1 MILSFTTAKAPVLA
15 RSLQATAW
23 RGLCRVHYSFPAA
36 AGGLR
41 ICASVLP
48 WLNDP
53 LNKAKLA
60 WNLPINI
67 GWQFRIDIFNYG
79 LLCLLCAGCSFAA
92 AFVNWKLDRRDMATA
107 RAATTLHENGQQ
119 ALYSSGD
126 PCGRHVPQCSR
137 WSGRAGWLC
146 LLPVLLFLW
155 QYLFADLVSIDQLAQ
170 HRIQMLLIQRHFGY
184 AVALPLIPIDPR
196 AFNSSTLLMR
206 LELLV
211 DQLSIGPLL
220 PIVSAWL
227 LFAAQR
233 RSPVG
238 PAKKHR
244 KLTRILGWGLSLAF
258 GIVCALPLASVA
270 CEYQA
275 KVALAQGNYAQAL
288 QWLDGAV
295 ILNPQLDNMAYY
307 HVQRG
312 EALYYLQP
320 GQLNDEIRFYL
331 AASYLQEKDNLS
343 AYRELFIVWQTH
355 RGVRWVKDEMDTL
368 LVNLAENVGP
378 LSNTRGGGFN
388 VRVITPQAEQRNDE
402 VALSWLQ
409 VLSYA
414 DPANVYSRY
423 MMGRIDYDLGN
434 YTACST
440 QMAQVLALTHNA
452 DIQSSAYTYMALS
465 DAGRGDY
472 IDERAL
478 LLQAVA
484 LDPAYWNNTA
494 REELSGLR

>member
-1 MILSFTTAKAPVLA
+1 MILSLTASKAPILA
-15 RSLQATAW
+15 RW
-23 RGLCRVHYSFPAA
+23 KRLCRAHAVIPVA
-36 AGGLR
+36 AGSLMCCAGL
-41 ICASVLP
+41 LP

-53 LNKAKLA
+53 LDKAKMA
-60 WNLPINI
+60 WNMPIDI
-67 GWQFRIDIFNYG
+67 GWQVRIDICNYG
-79 LLCLLCAGCSFAA
+79 LLCLFCAGCAYAA
-92 AFVNWKLDRRDMATA
+92 AFLNWKMFRQ
-107 RAATTLHENGQQ
+107 G
-119 ALYSSGD
+119 
-126 PCGRHVPQCSR
+126 HVCSR

-146 LLPVLLFLW
+146 LLPVVLFLV
-155 QYLFADLVSIDQLAQ
+155 QYLFADLVGIDHLAQ
-170 HRIQMLLIQRHFGY
+170 HRIQMLLIQRHYGY
-184 AVALPLIPIDPR
+184 AVALPLVPLDAR
-196 AFNSSTLLMR
+196 AFNSSTLFMR

-227 LFAAQR
+227 LLETRR

-238 PAKKHR
+238 PAR
-244 KLTRILGWGLSLAF
+244 QRRRSTRILGWLLACAF
-258 GIVCALPLASVA
+258 VIVCGRAPASVA

-275 KVALAQGNYAQAL
+275 KVALAQGYYAQAL
-288 QWLDGAV
+288 QWLEKAV
-295 ILNPQLDNMAYY
+295 ALNPQLDSMTYY
-307 HVQRG
+307 HMQRG

-320 GQLNDEIRFYL
+320 GRLNDEIRFYL
-331 AASYLQEKDNLS
+331 AASYLQEKDTLD
-343 AYRELFIVWQTH
+343 AYRELFVVWQTH
-355 RGVRWVKDEMDTL
+355 RALPWVRDEMNIL
-368 LVNLAENVGP
+368 LANLAENVGP

-388 VRVITPQAEQRNDE
+388 VRVITPKAQQRNDE

-434 YTACST
+434 YAACGA
-440 QMAQVLALTHNA
+440 QMAQVVALSHNA

-472 IDERAL
+472 RDERVL

>member
-1 MILSFTTAKAPVLA
+1 MIRTLTALKNAGTLLVAVRPRA
-15 RSLQATAW
+15 GRSTL
-23 RGLCRVHYSFPAA
+23 VPAV
-36 AGGLR
+36 AGTLMLGTSL
-41 ICASVLP
+41 LP

-53 LNKAKLA
+53 LNKTKLA
-60 WNLPINI
+60 WNVSIDI
-67 GWQFRIDIFNYG
+67 GWQFHIGIFNYG
-79 LLCLLCAGCSFAA
+79 LLCLICAGCAFAA
-92 AFVNWKLDRRDMATA
+92 AFVNWKTSRSHL
-107 RAATTLHENGQQ
+107 
-119 ALYSSGD
+119 
-126 PCGRHVPQCSR
+126 PPVSR
-137 WSGRAGWLC
+137 WTGRAGWLC
-146 LLPVLLFLW
+146 LLPVLLFLL
-155 QYLFADLVSIDQLAQ
+155 QYLFADLTAINHLAQ
-170 HRIQMLLIQRHFGY
+170 HRVQMLLIQRHFGY

-196 AFNSSTLLMR
+196 AFSSSTLLMR

-211 DQLSIGPLL
+211 DQISIGPLL
-220 PIVSAWL
+220 PIISAWL
-227 LFAAQR
+227 LIAAQR

-238 PAKKHR
+238 PAQKHR
-244 KLTRILGWGLSLAF
+244 TTRFLGWGFALALL
-258 GIVCALPLASVA
+258 IVCGRAPASVA
-270 CEYQA
+270 CEYSA

-288 QWLDGAV
+288 QWLDRAV
-295 ILNPQLDNMAYY
+295 VLNPQLDGMTYY
-307 HVQRG
+307 HAQRG

-331 AASYLQEKDNLS
+331 ADASHQEKDNLN
-343 AYRELFIVWQTH
+343 AYRELSIVWQTH
-355 RGVRWVKDEMDTL
+355 RALPWVQDEMNIVLT
-368 LVNLAENVGP
+368 NLAENVGP

-388 VRVITPQAEQRNDE
+388 VRVITSQAEQKHDE

-414 DPANVYSRY
+414 DPTNIYSRY

-434 YTACST
+434 YSASAA
-440 QMAQVLALTHNA
+440 QMAQVIAQNHNA

-472 IDERAL
+472 IDERLL

>member
-1 MILSFTTAKAPVLA
+1 MILSLTASRAPFLA
-15 RSLQATAW
+15 RWKS
-23 RGLCRVHYSFPAA
+23 LCRAVYSLPVV
-36 AGGLR
+36 AGSLMLCAGL
-41 ICASVLP
+41 LP

-60 WNLPINI
+60 WNLPVDI
-67 GWQFRIDIFNYG
+67 GWQPRIDIFNYG
-79 LLCLLCAGCSFAA
+79 LLCLFCAGCSFAA
-92 AFVNWKLDRRDMATA
+92 AFVNWKMFRQR
-107 RAATTLHENGQQ
+107 Q
-119 ALYSSGD
+119 YF
-126 PCGRHVPQCSR
+126 SR
-137 WSGRAGWLC
+137 WSGLAGWLC
-146 LLPVLLFLW
+146 LLPVLLFLL
-155 QYLFADLVSIDQLAQ
+155 QYLFADLVGIDQLAQ

-196 AFNSSTLLMR
+196 AFNSSTLQMR

-211 DQLSIGPLL
+211 DQISIGPLL

-227 LFAAQR
+227 LIETRR

-238 PAKKHR
+238 PAQKR
-244 KLTRILGWGLSLAF
+244 RRSTRILGWLLALAF
-258 GIVCALPLASVA
+258 VIVCGRAPASVA

-288 QWLDGAV
+288 QWLYVAV
-295 ILNPQLDNMAYY
+295 ALNPQLDNMTYY

-312 EALYYLQP
+312 EALYYLHP

-331 AASYLQEKDNLS
+331 ASSYLQEKDNLS
-343 AYRELFIVWQTH
+343 AYRELFVVWQTE
-355 RGVRWVKDEMDTL
+355 GAVRWVRDEMNML
-368 LVNLAENVGP
+368 LTNLAENVGP

-402 VALSWLQ
+402 IALSWLQ
-409 VLSYA
+409 VLSYT

-423 MMGRIDYDLGN
+423 MIGRINYDLGN
-434 YTACST
+434 YAASAA
-440 QMAQVLALTHNA
+440 QMAQVIALSHNA

-472 IDERAL
+472 IDERVL

-484 LDPAYWNNTA
+484 LDPAYRNNTA

>member
-1 MILSFTTAKAPVLA
+1 MILSQTALKAPILA

-23 RGLCRVHYSFPAA
+23 VRLRRAHILVPAV
-36 AGGLR
+36 AGALMLGTCL
-41 ICASVLP
+41 LP

-53 LNKAKLA
+53 LNKTKLA
-60 WNLPINI
+60 WNLPIDI
-67 GWQFRIDIFNYG
+67 GWQFHIGIFNYG
-79 LLCLLCAGCSFAA
+79 LLCLTCAGCAFAA
-92 AFVNWKLDRRDMATA
+92 AFINWKMFR
-107 RAATTLHENGQQ
+107 
-119 ALYSSGD
+119 
-126 PCGRHVPQCSR
+126 CHVPPVSR
-137 WSGRAGWLC
+137 WAGRAGWLC
-146 LLPVLLFLW
+146 LLPVLLFLL
-155 QYLFADLVSIDQLAQ
+155 QYLFADLTAINHLAQ
-170 HRIQMLLIQRHFGY
+170 HRVQMLLIQRHFGY

-196 AFNSSTLLMR
+196 AFTSSTLLMR

-211 DQLSIGPLL
+211 DQISIGPLL

-227 LFAAQR
+227 LIAVQR

-238 PAKKHR
+238 PVKKR
-244 KLTRILGWGLSLAF
+244 RTITRLLGWGLVLALL
-258 GIVCALPLASVA
+258 IVCGRAPASVA

-275 KVALAQGNYAQAL
+275 KVSLAQGNYAQAL
-288 QWLDGAV
+288 QWLDRAV
-295 ILNPQLDNMAYY
+295 ALNPQLDSITYY
-307 HVQRG
+307 HAQRG

-331 AASYLQEKDNLS
+331 ADSSLQEKDNLN
-343 AYRELFIVWQTH
+343 AYRELYIVWQTH
-355 RGVRWVKDEMDTL
+355 RALPWVQDEMNIVLT
-368 LVNLAENVGP
+368 NLAENVGP

-388 VRVITPQAEQRNDE
+388 VRVITSQAEQKNDE

-414 DPANVYSRY
+414 DPTDVYSRY
-423 MMGRIDYDLGN
+423 MIGRIDYDLGN
-434 YTACST
+434 YAASIV
-440 QMAQVLALTHNA
+440 QMAQVIAQNHNA

-472 IDERAL
+472 IDERLL

>member
-1 MILSFTTAKAPVLA
+1 MIRSLRASKALFLTH
-15 RSLQATAW
+15 SLQATAW
-23 RGLCRVHYSFPAA
+23 
-36 AGGLR
+36 GGLR
-41 ICASVLP
+41 SRALVPVAAGSLMLCASLLP

-53 LNKAKLA
+53 LNNAKLA
-60 WNLPINI
+60 WNVPIDI
-67 GWQFRIDIFNYG
+67 GWQYSIGIFNYG
-79 LLCLLCAGCSFAA
+79 LLCLLGAACSFAV
-92 AFVNWKLDRRDMATA
+92 AFINRNVYRRNMATA
-107 RAATTLHENGQQ
+107 RVATTIHENGQQ

-137 WSGRAGWLC
+137 WCGRVGWLC
-146 LLPVLLFLW
+146 LLPVLLFLL
-155 QYLFADLVSIDQLAQ
+155 QYLFADLVGIDQLAQ
-170 HRIQMLLIQRHFGY
+170 HKIQMLLIQRHFGY
-184 AVALPLIPIDPR
+184 IVAQPLIHIDPH
-196 AFNSSTLLMR
+196 AFNSSTALMR

-211 DQLSIGPLL
+211 GQLSIGPLF

-238 PAKKHR
+238 PAKKR
-244 KLTRILGWGLSLAF
+244 RTSTRILGWGLSFAF
-258 GIVCALPLASVA
+258 VIVCGRAPASVA
-270 CEYQA
+270 CDYQA
-275 KVALAQGNYAQAL
+275 KAALAHGNYAQAL
-288 QWLDGAV
+288 QWLNAAIV
-295 ILNPQLDNMAYY
+295 LNPQLDGMTYY

-320 GQLNDEIRFYL
+320 GQLNDDISFYL
-331 AASYLQEKDNLS
+331 ADTYLQEKDNLS
-343 AYRELFIVWQTH
+343 AYRELYVVWQTH
-355 RGVRWVKDEMDTL
+355 PGAGWVMDEMDTL
-368 LVNLAENVGP
+368 LVNLAENVAP
-378 LSNTRGGGFN
+378 LSSIRGSGFN
-388 VRVITPQAEQRNDE
+388 ARVITSQAEQKNDQ

-414 DPANVYSRY
+414 DPTNVYSHY

-434 YTACST
+434 YAASST
-440 QMAQVLALTHNA
+440 QMAQVLALSHNA

-465 DAGRGDY
+465 DAGQGDY
-472 IDERAL
+472 IDERVL